1 MAENLSVQAAF
12 VAAGAGAILGALA
25 GLRRLAV
32 PDLPDV
38 EPLRYWPE
46 PELALEPE
54 PRAGPVLV
62 TVEWR
67 IDPARREEFAEA
79 MRPVERARRQ
89 TGATRWG
96 LFQDA
101 ALKELVNDLALTVLA
116 AVGVCLAATLAVL
129 EELSLFRDVLIGA
142 GAGAIVGKLIVG
154 WRERGGRQ
162 IDDWRRRQLEVR
174 WISVGAGAALVVYLV
189 VELR

>member
-12 VAAGAGAILGALA
+12 VAAGAGAILGALV
-25 GLRRLAV
+25 GLRQLAL

-101 ALKELVNDLALTVLA
+101 ADPALFVETFMVSTWSEHLRQH
-116 AVGVCLAATLAVL
+116 L
-129 EELSLFRDVLIGA
+129 
-142 GAGAIVGKLIVG
+142 
-154 WRERGGRQ
+154 ERG
-162 IDDWRRRQLEVR
+162 IASDKQLEDRALAFLVGEPKPQVR
-174 WISVGAGAALVVYLV
+174 HLLWSYD
-189 VELR
+189 R